1 MTLQLWRIATDTPHY
16 RADDLSGTG
25 AKLTGGRWNR
35 PGTALV
41 YAAESIALAALET
54 VVHLT
59 GGTPLPLNRILVRID
74 VPAAEWAARAV
85 FDRTAGAGVGWDVE
99 PPGIVS
105 LDWGDAWAA
114 AGTSLLA
121 EVPSVVVPEASN
133 VLINPAHP
141 ALATLRVTRVR
152 RWTYDGRLKDG

>member
-1 MTLQLWRIATDTPHY
+1 MTMQLWRIATDTPHY

-25 AKLTGGRWNR
+25 AKITGGRWNR

-59 GGTPLPLNRILVRID
+59 GGMALPLNRILVRID
-74 VPAAEWAARAV
+74 VPDDEWAARAV
-85 FDRTAGAGVGWDVE
+85 FDRAIGVGWDVE

-114 AGTSLLA
+114 SGTSLLA
-121 EVPSVVVPEASN
+121 EVPSVVVPESSN
-133 VLINPAHP
+133 VLINPAH
-141 ALATLRVTRVR
+141 ASLLALRVSRVR
-152 RWTYDGRLKDG
+152 RWTYDGRLKGR

>member
-1 MTLQLWRIATDTPHY
+1 MLLWRIATDTPSY

-25 AKLTGGRWNR
+25 AKITGGRWNR

-54 VVHLT
+54 IVHLT
-59 GGTPLPLNRILVRID
+59 GGMALPLNRILVRID
-74 VPAAEWAARAV
+74 VPDDVWAARAV
-85 FDRTAGAGVGWDVE
+85 FDHAAGVGWDVE

-114 AGTSLLA
+114 DAATLLA
-121 EVPSVVVPEASN
+121 EVPSVVIPEASN
-133 VLINPAHP
+133 VLINPVHA
-141 ALATLRVTRVR
+141 ALPTLRVTRVR
-152 RWTYDGRLKDG
+152 RWTYDGRLKGG

>member
-1 MTLQLWRIATDTPHY
+1 MTLSIWRIATDTPHY
-16 RADDLSGTG
+16 RADDLTGTG
-25 AKLTGGRWNR
+25 AKITGGRWNR

-74 VPAAEWAARAV
+74 VPDEHWAARTL
-85 FDRTAGAGVGWDVE
+85 FDSTAGVGWDVE

-105 LDWGDAWAA
+105 LGWGDAWAA
-114 AGTSLLA
+114 AGRSLLA
-121 EVPSVVVPEASN
+121 QVPSVVVPEANN
-133 VLINPAHP
+133 VLINPAH
-141 ALATLRVTRVR
+141 AAVATLRVTRVR
-152 RWTYDGRLKDG
+152 RWTYDGRLKAT

>member
-1 MTLQLWRIATDTPHY
+1 MQLWRIATDTPHY

-25 AKLTGGRWNR
+25 AKITGGRWNR
-35 PGTALV
+35 PGTALL

-59 GGTPLPLNRILVRID
+59 GGMPLPLNRILVRID
-74 VPAAEWAARAV
+74 VPEAEWAARTV
-85 FDRTAGAGVGWDVE
+85 FDRDAGAAVGWDVE

-105 LDWGDAWAA
+105 LDWGDTWAA
-114 AGTSLLA
+114 AGTRLLA

-141 ALATLRVTRVR
+141 ALAALRVTRVR
-152 RWTYDGRLKDG
+152 RWTYDGRLKGG

>member
-1 MTLQLWRIATDTPHY
+1 MPLWRIATDTPHY

-25 AKLTGGRWNR
+25 AKITGGRWNR

-54 VVHLT
+54 IVHLT
-59 GGTPLPLNRILVRID
+59 GGMLLPLNRILVRID
-74 VPAAEWAARAV
+74 VPDDVWAARAM
-85 FDRTAGAGVGWDVE
+85 FDRAAGVGWDVE

-114 AGTSLLA
+114 GAATLLA
-121 EVPSVVVPEASN
+121 EVPSVVIPEASN
-133 VLINPAHP
+133 VLINPVHAALP
-141 ALATLRVTRVR
+141 ALRVTRVR
-152 RWTYDGRLKDG
+152 RWTYDGRLKSG

>member
-1 MTLQLWRIATDTPHY
+1 MTLSIWRIATDTPHY
-16 RADDLSGTG
+16 RADDLTGTG
-25 AKLTGGRWNR
+25 AKITGGRWNR

-74 VPAAEWAARAV
+74 VPDEQWAARTL
-85 FDRTAGAGVGWDVE
+85 FDGPAGVGWDVE

-105 LDWGDAWAA
+105 LGWGDAWAA
-114 AGTSLLA
+114 AGRSLLA
-121 EVPSVVVPEASN
+121 QVPSVVVPEANN
-133 VLINPAHP
+133 VLINPAH
-141 ALATLRVTRVR
+141 AAVATLRVTRVR
-152 RWTYDGRLKDG
+152 RWTYDGRLKAT

>member
-1 MTLQLWRIATDTPHY
+1 MTMLLWRIATDTPSY

-25 AKLTGGRWNR
+25 AKITGGRWNR

-54 VVHLT
+54 IVHLT
-59 GGTPLPLNRILVRID
+59 GGMALPLNRILVRVE
-74 VPAAEWAARAV
+74 VPDDQWAARAI
-85 FDRTAGAGVGWDVE
+85 FDRAAGVGWDVE

-114 AGTSLLA
+114 GAATLLA
-121 EVPSVVVPEASN
+121 EVPSVVIPEANN
-133 VLINPAHP
+133 VLINPGHA
-141 ALATLRVTRVR
+141 ALPELRVTRVR
-152 RWTYDGRLKDG
+152 RWTYDGRLRSV